1 LVVANVDEWAGESRL
16 VMSLQ
21 ITYCHGG
28 MEEFERTGTYPRKI
42 LVFDQNLGK
51 RWWRKIS
58 EEKNSGE
65 LKIGNR
71 IIYKYSVNV
80 DLEEISIFDQN
91 GDLVKDCLIIIEM
104 RD

>member
-1 LVVANVDEWAGESRL
+1 MVIANADEWASKSRL

-21 ITYCHGG
+21 ITYCKGG
-28 MEEFERTGTYPRKI
+28 MEEFERTGTYSRKI
-42 LVFDQNLGK
+42 LFFDQNLSK

-65 LKIGNR
+65 LKLGNR
-71 IIYKYSVNV
+71 IIYKYSVSV

-91 GDLVKDCLIIIEM
+91 GALVEDCLIIIAM

>member
-1 LVVANVDEWAGESRL
+1 
-16 VMSLQ
+16 
-21 ITYCHGG
+21 